1 MHSEAVKLR
10 SHKRI
15 HKTRVL
21 YSKPIDVKR
30 STAAS
35 LMLRIHQTQSVSFL
49 ALDYLR
55 DLSYFHI
62 FSTCSKTYSRQT
74 ARVLRRPI
82 CIIHPAS
89 ICVFALTFYVIYS
102 CKTLHSRLVCTPHKN
117 EYKY

>member
-10 SHKRI
+10 SHKRS
-15 HKTRVL
+15 HTTRVL

-55 DLSYFHI
+55 D
-62 FSTCSKTYSRQT
+62 
-74 ARVLRRPI
+74 
-82 CIIHPAS
+82 
-89 ICVFALTFYVIYS
+89 
-102 CKTLHSRLVCTPHKN
+102 
-117 EYKY
+117 